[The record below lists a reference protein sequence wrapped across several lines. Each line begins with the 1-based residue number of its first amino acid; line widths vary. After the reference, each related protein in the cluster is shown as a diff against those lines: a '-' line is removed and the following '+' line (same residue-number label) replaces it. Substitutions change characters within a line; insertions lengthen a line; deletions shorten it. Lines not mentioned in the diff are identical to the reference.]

1 MSAHTSGS
9 LPLHGAV
16 PVEASKI
23 WAMFAKGR
31 GCAGFCLWPV
41 WPLSRTSP
49 FPLED
54 LPGCFKRLVC
64 KHFRRQFPQG
74 APSAPKS
81 GRKSALGWSPLRAK
95 GPEPLDQVGAPNSQ
109 AKA

>member
-23 WAMFAKGR
+23 WARFAKGR

-41 WPLSRTSP
+41 WPLSRTGP

-64 KHFRRQFPQG
+64 KHFHVSSRKARTLLLSPGEKRFGVVPSQG
-74 APSAPKS
+74 Q
-81 GRKSALGWSPLRAK
+81 
-95 GPEPLDQVGAPNSQ
+95 GP
-109 AKA
+109 